1 MYISEVNK
9 HKIINFLFLFLPLSF
24 IAGNTFINTNIILLI
39 IISLIFFHK
48 RIFLISIN
56 IYDKILLA
64 FFLVVLFSGV
74 LNSYLFYFPEESMYA
89 KEILVKSFLFLRFVL
104 VYFILRYLIQNNI
117 LIMKYFFIS
126 AALCSLFVTLDVIL
140 QFITGRDIFGY
151 ENFDRRN
158 PGPFKDEA
166 VSGAYLQRFSLFSF
180 FLFPIFFQKI
190 KKDKYF
196 IFLIPIF
203 FLTFCA
209 VLFSGNKFPF
219 VMFALSIVI
228 LFFLIGRFKKLSIT
242 LLIICP
248 LVFIFS
254 YKYSFQVQNNFSSFF
269 NNISQIKIYVTNV
282 AKNFKNVEN
291 IEVPNVWLKEMHV
304 GMLAFEQKKIFGGG
318 LKSYKVACPR
328 ITQKYSCNTHPHNFH
343 VEILVSTGI
352 IGYLLLLILFLKF
365 TYSLFIKNYYSYK
378 KNDQLLL
385 NLFFTLFFIE
395 VFPFRTT
402 GSFFSTTNAT
412 YFFII
417 MSITIS
423 LSITKIVKNK

>member
-1 MYISEVNK
+1 MYQSEINK
-9 HKIINFLFLFLPLSF
+9 HKIINILFLILPISF
-24 IAGNTFINTNIILLI
+24 IVGNTFINTNIILLI

-48 RIFLISIN
+48 KIFLIGLN

-64 FFLVVLFSGV
+64 FFSIVLFSGV
-74 LNSYLFYFPEESMYA
+74 FNSYLFYFPEESMYA
-89 KEILVKSFLFLRFVL
+89 KEILVKSFLFLRFAL
-104 VYFILRYLIQNNI
+104 IYFILRYLIQNNI
-117 LIMKYFFIS
+117 LVMKYFFIS
-126 AALCSLFVTLDVIL
+126 AALCSLFVSLDVIF

-180 FLFPIFFQKI
+180 FLFPVFFQKI

-196 IFLIPIF
+196 IYLIAIF

-219 VMFALSIVI
+219 VMFAFSIVI

-254 YKYSFQVQNNFSSFF
+254 YKYSFQVQNNFTSFY
-269 NNISQIKIYVTNV
+269 NNISQIKTYVANV
-282 AKNFKNVEN
+282 AKNFENEEN
-291 IEVPNVWLKEMHV
+291 IEIPNVWLKEMHV
-304 GMLAFEQKKIFGGG
+304 GMLAFNEKKIFGGG
-318 LKSYKVACPR
+318 LKSYKVICPK
-328 ITQKYSCNTHPHNFH
+328 ITQKFSCNTHPHNFH
-343 VEILVSTGI
+343 IEILVSTGI

-365 TYSLFIKNYYSYK
+365 TYNLFIKNYYSYK

-417 MSITIS
+417 MSIAIS
-423 LSITKIVKNK
+423 LAITRSVKNK

>member
-1 MYISEVNK
+1 MYILEINK

-24 IAGNTFINTNIILLI
+24 IAGNTFINANIILLI
-39 IISLIFFHK
+39 IVSLIFFHK
-48 RIFLISIN
+48 KIFLISMN

-64 FFLVVLFSGV
+64 FFSIVLFSGV
-74 LNSYLFYFPEESMYA
+74 LNSYLFYFPEESIYA
-89 KEILVKSFLFLRFVL
+89 KEILIKSFLFLRFVL
-104 VYFILRYLIQNNI
+104 IYFILRYLIQNNI
-117 LIMKYFFIS
+117 LVMKYFFIS

-151 ENFDRRN
+151 ENFHRRN

-166 VSGAYLQRFSLFSF
+166 ISGTYLQRFSLFSF

-196 IFLIPIF
+196 VFLIAIF

-219 VMFALSIVI
+219 IMFVLSIVV
-228 LFFLIGRFKKLSIT
+228 LFFIIGRFKKLLIT

-248 LVFIFS
+248 LVFIFA
-254 YKYSFQVQNNFSSFF
+254 YKYSYQVRNNFISFF
-269 NNISQIKIYVTNV
+269 YNISQIKTYVTNV
-282 AKNFKNVEN
+282 VKNFENEEN
-291 IEVPNVWLKEMHV
+291 IEIPNVWLKEMHV
-304 GMLAFEQKKIFGGG
+304 GILAFEEKKLFGGG
-318 LKSYKVACPR
+318 LKSYKVICPK
-328 ITQKYSCNTHPHNFH
+328 ITQKFSCNTHPHNSH
-343 VEILVSTGI
+343 IEILVSTGI

-378 KNDQLLL
+378 KSDQLLL

-402 GSFFSTTNAT
+402 GSFFSTANAT

-417 MSITIS
+417 ISIAIS
-423 LSITKIVKNK
+423 FAITRSVKNK

>member
-1 MYISEVNK
+1 MYISETNK

-24 IAGNTFINTNIILLI
+24 IAGNTVINVNIILLI

-48 RIFLISIN
+48 KIFLISMN

-64 FFLVVLFSGV
+64 FFSVVLFSGI

-89 KEILVKSFLFLRFVL
+89 KEILVKSFLFLRFAL

-117 LIMKYFFIS
+117 LVMKYFFIS

-166 VSGAYLQRFSLFSF
+166 ISGAYLQRFSLFSF
-180 FLFPIFFQKI
+180 FLFPIFFKKI
-190 KKDKYF
+190 EKDKYF
-196 IFLIPIF
+196 FFLIATF

-219 VMFALSIVI
+219 VMFVLSIVV
-228 LFFLIGRFKKLSIT
+228 LFFLIGRFKKISIT
-242 LLIICP
+242 LAIIC
-248 LVFIFS
+248 LSVFIFS
-254 YKYSFQVQNNFSSFF
+254 YKYSYQVQNNFTSFV
-269 NNISQIKIYVTNV
+269 NNVSQIKSYVINV
-282 AKNFKNVEN
+282 SKNFGNEKN

-304 GMLAFEQKKIFGGG
+304 GVLAFEQKKIFGGG
-318 LKSYKVACPR
+318 LKSYKVACPK
-328 ITQKYSCNTHPHNFH
+328 ITQIFSCNTHPHNFH
-343 VEILVSTGI
+343 IEILVSTGI
-352 IGYLLLLILFLKF
+352 IGYLLLFILFLKF
-365 TYSLFIKNYYSYK
+365 TYSLFIRNYYNYK
-378 KNDQLLL
+378 KDDQLLL

-423 LSITKIVKNK
+423 LAITRSIKNK

>member
-1 MYISEVNK
+1 MYLSEINK
-9 HKIINFLFLFLPLSF
+9 HKIINILFFFLPISF
-24 IAGNTFINTNIILLI
+24 IVGNTFINTNIILLI

-48 RIFLISIN
+48 KIFLIGLN

-64 FFLVVLFSGV
+64 FFSIVLFSGV
-74 LNSYLFYFPEESMYA
+74 FNSYLFYFPEESIYA
-89 KEILVKSFLFLRFVL
+89 KEILVKSFLFLRFAL
-104 VYFILRYLIQNNI
+104 IYFILRYLIQNNI
-117 LIMKYFFIS
+117 IVMKYFFIS
-126 AALCSLFVTLDVIL
+126 ASLCSLFVSLDVIF

-151 ENFDRRN
+151 ESFDRRN

-166 VSGAYLQRFSLFSF
+166 ISGAYLQRFSLFSF
-180 FLFPIFFQKI
+180 FLFPVFFQKI
-190 KKDKYF
+190 KKDKY
-196 IFLIPIF
+196 LIYLIAIF
-203 FLTFCA
+203 FLIFCA

-219 VMFALSIVI
+219 VMFVLSIIV

-242 LLIICP
+242 LLTMCL
-248 LVFIFS
+248 LVFLFS
-254 YKYSFQVQNNFSSFF
+254 YKYSYQVQNNITSFIK
-269 NNISQIKIYVTNV
+269 NISQIKTYVTNV
-282 AKNFKNVEN
+282 TKNFGNEED

-304 GMLAFEQKKIFGGG
+304 GVLAFEQKKIFGGG
-318 LKSYKVACPR
+318 LKSYKVICPKL
-328 ITQKYSCNTHPHNFH
+328 TQKFSCNTHPHNFH
-343 VEILVSTGI
+343 IEILVSTGI

-365 TYSLFIKNYYSYK
+365 TYSLFIENYYSYK

-385 NLFFTLFFIE
+385 NLFYTLFFIE

-423 LSITKIVKNK
+423 LAITRSVKNK